1 MNAFLEQLN
10 SKRLSSYDADPG
22 LLREHF
28 GIEETVLAGGYGY
41 RQILELVQNGA
52 DALLEARG
60 RGDAL
65 DGDDRI
71 HVQLRESRLYVAN
84 TGAPLSEE
92 GLDALLR
99 SHSSPKRGNQIGR
112 FGLGFKSLLK
122 LNGRI
127 DVFTRASGAIRFDP
141 ERCREELRRKF
152 QVTSAPGLRLAWALP
167 PDERV
172 EDPLFAELAWAETIV
187 RVEVGSESLLQHIRQ
202 EIRSFPAEFLLF
214 FPIAA
219 TLTLDD
225 GEKAREVRNTIEGA
239 EHILHDGDTVSRWRI
254 AAREVRI
261 TEDRAK
267 ADATH
272 IHARESLPVS
282 WAMPLEGRREEA
294 GRFWA
299 FFPTHTQ
306 TYLPGI
312 LNAPWKLNSDRNA
325 IIGGEWNAALMS
337 EAARLI
343 ADTLPDLATVDDPA
357 RLFEAFPR
365 QLDRKDDDA
374 APLVESL
381 WTLLEAATVIPD
393 GTGTLRRASELWRH
407 PKDARALAVSWQS
420 LADGDGRRQFVH
432 ASCLERQRV
441 GRLNAL
447 AERIKVQVPPAA
459 TLAELLQKVKQRA
472 EPIKVEVPLS
482 GQDLPAL
489 RRRSMESWFGVVASI
504 EPRTAL
510 GVLQLAESFSI
521 DVKPDEWSQARPTL
535 AIIPAQSGNLLT
547 AAEVVLAPD
556 GVSVP
561 DRESVVAE
569 LQSNAD
575 ARRLLKSV
583 LHVGEPDDQLWGS
596 ILLEALGKVAGRQA
610 KADEAGWQA
619 FWTRLRLAPAGVVK
633 TFLETRK
640 NEVRVRRRDGRW
652 VKGDSAL
659 LPGGLVSDGDP
670 SPNPNVLID
679 SDSHGD
685 DRLSLVALGVVD
697 VPAGDIGPTDFDEI
711 SGETKALA
719 PWLRACRTRYK
730 NTHKNSALESYLEP
744 DPFTMPRGYGLL
756 SELSGIARAR
766 FTSRLLARLAEPGF
780 RWSVSIAHSTTRSR
794 YPVMDMPHPL
804 LWYLLN
810 HGEVPIGSSTARL
823 SAIVA
828 HRHQSALR
836 NLPDWRLIELSL
848 GHLNTAFPAVSATTR
863 DLRTFWNLMIAAFVH
878 PAALDDD
885 ALTDLW
891 LGAAMDGVVPTELPS
906 PTGRVPLS
914 AAFVTTSADLAK
926 RARTPERVVVVLD
939 PPTMQLWLK
948 GGAQDLAGMI
958 QAEWD
963 VIAGPPERLTDVV
976 PELGD
981 VLRTD
986 VCDVARCQR
995 VTQLRL
1001 RIADTGQL
1009 APCLMWD
1016 STLFLDAEQLAP
1028 LSRAERLRR
1037 LLAEIAASGWLD
1049 GSPADALAR
1058 LGDAGVDERRAH
1070 VAQGATLAERLL
1082 RAAGNRVEPLLDAL
1096 GRPLRDMAFVRQ
1108 CRPQQLAELVLAQL
1122 GPAAL
1127 TALRDTLHAEGL
1139 QPPARWNMS
1148 AALAFVATIGFPPE
1162 FSSSAEA
1169 RREPEELISGPIEL
1183 PPLHDFQLEMFEGL
1197 RALLA
1202 SSTRRRRAVISLP
1215 TGGGKTRVTV
1225 EAAVRLVLAPEGA
1238 TRSVLW
1244 IAQTDEL
1251 CEQAVQAFR
1260 QVWLNLGARRTNL
1273 RIARL
1278 WGGNPNPMGRDMDKP
1293 VVVVASIQTLNNR
1306 VGAVDLD
1313 WLRKPGLVVIDEC
1326 HHAITPSYSALL
1338 RWLDAEAPRPGAAE
1352 KEEPAIVGLSA
1363 TPFRTDDDE
1372 SQRLARRFDSR
1383 WLPSDQEQLYA
1394 RLRSKGVLARA
1405 QYDSLDSGV
1414 GLTDDELSKLGRL
1427 REPWEGLD
1435 FENLLE
1441 AINQRLAG
1449 DRRRNERLVESIEA
1463 SAEHSILFFTN
1474 SVAHAAEMA
1483 ARLNLVGIGA
1493 AAISG
1498 STPTVA
1504 RRYFLERFQGGA
1516 IRVLCNHSVL
1526 TTGFDA
1532 PKTDMVLIARQ
1543 VFSPVRYMQMVG
1555 RGLRGEKNGGTASCR
1570 IVTVVD
1576 NLGRFEH
1583 RHPYHYCRHYFS
1595 AMERAEAAV
1604 AVQS

>member
-1 MNAFLEQLN
+1 MDAFLEQLN
-10 SKRLSSYDADPG
+10 SKRLRSYDADPG
-22 LLREHF
+22 LLKEHF

-52 DALLEARG
+52 DALLEARE

-65 DGDDRI
+65 AGDGRI
-71 HVQLRESRLYVAN
+71 HVQLRGSRLYVAN

-141 ERCREELRRKF
+141 ERCRDELRRRF
-152 QVTSAPGLRLAWALP
+152 QVTQVPGLRLAWALP
-167 PDERV
+167 PDERAA
-172 EDPLFAELAWAETIV
+172 DPLCAELAWAETIV
-187 RVEVGSESLLQHIRQ
+187 RVEIGSESLLQHIRQ

-214 FPIAA
+214 FPIAT

-225 GEKAREVRNTIEGA
+225 GEEKARAVRLAIEGA
-239 EHILHDGDTVSRWRI
+239 EHILHDGDAVSRWRI

-261 TEDRAK
+261 TKARAV

-272 IHARESLPVS
+272 IHARESVPVS
-282 WAMPLEGRREEA
+282 WAMPLEGRREEV

-325 IIGGEWNAALMS
+325 IIGGEWNAALMA
-337 EAARLI
+337 EAALLI
-343 ADTLPDLATVDDPA
+343 ADTLPSLATPDDPA
-357 RLFEAFPR
+357 RQLDAFPR
-365 QLDRKDDDA
+365 QMDRKDEDA
-374 APLVESL
+374 APLVASL
-381 WTLLEAATVIPD
+381 WMRLEDAVVIPD
-393 GTGTLRRASELWRH
+393 GTGVLRRARELWRH
-407 PKDARALAVSWQS
+407 PKDTLTLATAWQS
-420 LADGDGRRQFVH
+420 LAGAEQQRQLVH
-432 ASCLERQRV
+432 ASCLERQRAS
-441 GRLNAL
+441 RLNAL
-447 AERIKVQVPPAA
+447 AERIEAPA
-459 TLAELLQKVKQRA
+459 T
-472 EPIKVEVPLS
+472 
-482 GQDLPAL
+482 GQGPPAL
-489 RRRSMESWFGVVASI
+489 RRCSTESWFGIVAST
-504 EPRTAL
+504 EPEAAL
-510 GVLQLAESFSI
+510 GVLQLAESFSV
-521 DVKPDEWSQARPTL
+521 DVKPGEWSQARPTL
-535 AIIPAQSGNLLT
+535 AIIPTHSGKLVT
-547 AAEVVLAPD
+547 AARVVFAPE

-561 DRESVVAE
+561 GRASVAAV
-569 LQSNAD
+569 LQSNPE
-575 ARRLLKSV
+575 ARRILSDV
-583 LHVGEPDDQLWGS
+583 LRVSELDDQVWTS
-596 ILLEALGKVAGRQA
+596 ILAEALQVPTWPAEAR
-610 KADEAGWQA
+610 EAGWKA
-619 FWTRLRLAPAGVVK
+619 FWSRLRRAPAVVRRD
-633 TFLETRK
+633 FLEAHRDS
-640 NEVRVRRRDGRW
+640 VRVRRRDGKW
-652 VKGDSAL
+652 VKADSAL
-659 LPGGLVSDGDP
+659 LPGGLVDDGDL
-670 SPNPNVLID
+670 SSNSKVLID
-679 SDSHGD
+679 PDSHGS
-685 DRLSLVALGVVD
+685 DRASLVALGVMD
-697 VPAGDIGPTDFDEI
+697 VPAGDIGPAGFTEI
-711 SGETKALA
+711 SGETQLLS
-719 PWLRACRTRYK
+719 PWLEACRSRYK
-730 NTHKNSALESYLEP
+730 ETHRNSASWSYLEP
-744 DPFTMPRGYGLL
+744 GWLSMPRGYGLL
-756 SELSGIARAR
+756 AELTGAAKAR
-766 FTSRLLARLAEPGF
+766 FTFQLLDRLAEPAF
-780 RWSVSIAHSTTRSR
+780 RESVRFGHSTMSV
-794 YPVMDMPHPL
+794 YPRIDVPHPL
-804 LWYLLN
+804 PWYVLN
-810 HGEVPIGSSTARL
+810 HGAVQMGSSTAPL
-823 SAIVA
+823 KALVA
-828 HRHQSALR
+828 RRNQTVLR
-836 NLPDWRLIELSL
+836 QLPDWSRIDSAL
-848 GHLNTAFPAVSATTR
+848 GRLNTAFPTVPVTQNE
-863 DLRTFWNLMIAAFVH
+863 LRAFWVALIDALIS
-878 PAALDDD
+878 PDALDGD

-891 LGAAMDGVVPTELPS
+891 FGAAKDGVVPTELPS

-914 AAFVTTSADLAK
+914 AAFVTTSADLAQ
-926 RARTPERVVVVLD
+926 RARAPGRVVVVLD

-948 GGAQDLAGMI
+948 AGAQDLAGLI

-963 VIAGPPERLTDVV
+963 AIAGPPERLTDVV

-981 VLRTD
+981 VLRAD
-986 VCDVARCQR
+986 VREAARCQR

-1001 RIADTGQL
+1001 RIADSAEA

-1016 STLFLDAEQLAP
+1016 GALFLDAEQLAP

-1049 GSPADALAR
+1049 GSPADALAH

-1070 VAQGATLAERLL
+1070 VAQEATLAERLL
-1082 RAAGNRVEPLLDAL
+1082 RAVGSRIEPLLDAL
-1096 GRPLRDMAFVRQ
+1096 GQPLRDMDFVRQ
-1108 CRPQQLAELVLAQL
+1108 CTPYQLAELVLAQL

-1127 TALRDTLHAEGL
+1127 TALRDTLQAEGL
-1139 QPPARWNMS
+1139 QPPARWNTA
-1148 AALAFVATIGFPPE
+1148 AALAFAAAIGFPPE
-1162 FSSSAEA
+1162 FASSAEA
-1169 RREPEELISGPIEL
+1169 RREPEEWISGPIEL
-1183 PPLHDFQLEMFEGL
+1183 PPLHDFQQEVFEGL

-1202 SSTRRRRAVISLP
+1202 SGTRRRRAVISLP

-1225 EAAVRLVLAPEGA
+1225 EAAVRLVLAPEGV

-1260 QVWLNLGARRTNL
+1260 QVWVNLGARRTDL
-1273 RIARL
+1273 RIVRL
-1278 WGGNPNPMGRDMDKP
+1278 WGGNPNPTRLQPGKP

-1306 VGAVDLD
+1306 VGAADLD
-1313 WLRKPGLVVIDEC
+1313 WLRKPGLVVVDEC

-1352 KEEPAIVGLSA
+1352 KDEPPIVGLSA

-1394 RLRSKGVLARA
+1394 RLRSQGVLAQA
-1405 QYDSLDSGV
+1405 GYESLDSGV
-1414 GLTDDELSKLGRL
+1414 GLTDDELALLGRL

-1449 DRRRNERLVESIEA
+1449 DARRNERLVECIEA
-1463 SAEHSILFFTN
+1463 SAERSILFFTN
-1474 SVAHAAEMA
+1474 SVAHAEEMA
-1483 ARLNLVGIGA
+1483 ARLNLAGIGA

-1498 STPTVA
+1498 GTPTVA
-1504 RRYFLERFQGGA
+1504 RRYFLERFQNGA

-1532 PKTDMVLIARQ
+1532 PRTDMVLIARQ

-1576 NLGRFEH
+1576 NLGRFAD
-1583 RHPYHYCRHYFS
+1583 RHPYHYCRQYFS
-1595 AMERAEAAV
+1595 AMERAEAA
-1604 AVQS
+1604 AEVQS